1 MYFFLIIVKS
11 LQLRGRKQIAELRK
25 YCLVCVIIFFYMS
38 FFYFISHKFGNFVV
52 IPYTTFTQA
61 IVEDILRIKV
71 GTLNTR
77 DKLTWKENKP
87 WEFMMKI
94 AYQVAH
100 RLSHPPS
107 EEHSFA
113 AQDQSL
119 SKRLWSLNVL
129 RRFKHLCGELAAM
142 FYPQNPKS
150 NLARWNVQV
159 DSKCSLCSQQDETTE
174 HIPWECP
181 FARNVSFINL
191 L

>member
-1 MYFFLIIVKS
+1 MLFFRETEKLCCRTLYFSLIIVKS
-11 LQLRGRKQIAELRK
+11 LQLRGRKQIAEPRK

-119 SKRLWSLNVL
+119 SKRLWSLNVPSKVQTFMWRACCNVL
-129 RRFKHLCGELAAM
+129 
-142 FYPQNPKS
+142 PTKS
-150 NLARWNVQV
+150 KIQPCPV
-159 DSKCSLCSQQDETTE
+159 
-174 HIPWECP
+174 EC
-181 FARNVSFINL
+181 ADRL
-191 L
+191 